1 MNFRKHKVLII
12 GGGIGMVL
20 LMVALAFLYRSAPA
34 YRTQNKAIDRQYR
47 RLAELN
53 TRNPFPSVENVEQLE
68 KNLSRLDQ
76 HNHALADVLG
86 RDPFPPD
93 VIESAGFSAMA
104 QSVIER
110 FRRRADEAGTHL
122 PERLE
127 AGFAQYASGG
137 VVPAAEHVPR
147 LSRQLYSVERVA
159 DVLVD
164 CGVTSI
170 DMLTREDFEKPM
182 TAAPSRR
189 RRGADPLPAVEEEG
203 RSEASV
209 VGPNDLYYAERIGVE
224 FVATEAKTWLV
235 LERLASVPHFM
246 VVTEFS
252 QITQTEILSHNPDE
266 FSDAADA
273 ELQNFLESGI
283 LTGDQAIL
291 RDERIVAGN
300 EILNVSLSVWV
311 YNFRRLGEFSAQ

>member
-20 LMVALAFLYRSAPA
+20 LLAALVFLYRSASA
-34 YRTQNKAIDRQYR
+34 YRTQDRAIDRQYR

-53 TRNPFPSVENVEQLE
+53 ARNPFPSVENVEQLE
-68 KNLSRLDQ
+68 KNLARLDQ
-76 HNHALADVLG
+76 HNHALADTLG

-93 VIESAGFSAMA
+93 VIEAAGFSAMA

-110 FRRRADEAGTHL
+110 FRRRADEAGIRL
-122 PERLE
+122 PEMLE

-137 VVPAAEHVPR
+137 VVPAAQHVPR

-170 DMLTREDFEKPM
+170 DMLTREDFEKPK
-182 TAAPSRR
+182 TEAPSRR
-189 RRGADPLPAVEEEG
+189 RRGAEPLPVVEEG
-203 RSEASV
+203 SRAQASV
-209 VGPNDLYYAERIGVE
+209 VGPDDLYYAERVGVE
-224 FVATEAKTWLV
+224 FVATEVETWLV

-252 QITQTEILSHNPDE
+252 QITQTDILSHNPDE
-266 FSDAADA
+266 FGKAEDA
-273 ELQNFLESGI
+273 ELKSFLESGV

-300 EILNVSLSVWV
+300 EMLKVSLSVLV
-311 YNFRRLGEFSAQ
+311 YNFRPLEEPSIQ